1 MFVKRFSRI
10 KTGRRSNRLII
21 RPKCSPASAPRPC
34 ATPSAPSKTGS
45 SETSIN
51 ATKHYQI
58 VEFLSDHAG
67 MYKRYQDHPEL
78 DDGDWEKDGA
88 ASVGEIMGEV
98 ECSKRTIEKGD
109 KVSEKVLDDVVMM
122 LGCCADDIQGEKITD
137 AR

>member
-1 MFVKRFSRI
+1 MFSRI
-10 KTGRRSNRLII
+10 
-21 RPKCSPASAPRPC
+21 SA
-34 ATPSAPSKTGS
+34 
-45 SETSIN
+45 ETLCNTFRTLQNGILGN
-51 ATKHYQI
+51 QHQRDQT
-58 VEFLSDHAG
+58 LSDRRVPFRSRRHVQEVS
-67 MYKRYQDHPEL
+67 RSEL